1 MQEISNVNQIGFFF
15 TLIMAILFIVMPR
28 KYAVMPLLMTAL
40 YLTQGQV
47 MVIAT
52 LHFTMLRIMILVGFV
67 RIAMRKEYGH
77 VKLNKI
83 DMFLILYVI
92 SSVIIKTILWQT
104 SAEFINRLGFA
115 YDAIG
120 SYFLFR
126 CLIKDYDDFRILLKI
141 MAFIIVPL
149 AVAIL
154 MERSTGRN
162 IFSIFGGVPE
172 FSELRKWTFR
182 CQGPFRSPILAGTF
196 GATLMPLFIALWF
209 KNGLGNKNRISSII
223 GFTCATIIA
232 IASTSSGPLMA
243 YLFAII
249 GLLTWFFKDHM
260 RAIRWGILFSLITLH
275 LIMKAPVWFL
285 MARISEILGGGG
297 WHRAELVDQAIR
309 HFDEWWLLGT
319 KNTAHWM
326 ATQLAVNPD
335 SSDITNHFVMVGV
348 NGGLI
353 SLILFI
359 FIIIY
364 CFKIIGVSLQL
375 MKNVVIDEKMI
386 LWTLGVAVFA
396 HIISFMS
403 VSYFDQIIVFW
414 YMLLAVIAS
423 LTTFNSLVKKP
434 GSDTLIE
441 DPLKQSHVHG

>member
-1 MQEISNVNQIGFFF
+1 MQEISNVSQIGFVF
-15 TLIMAILFIVMPR
+15 TLIMAILFIVLPR
-28 KYAVMPLLMTAL
+28 KYALVPLLMTAL

-47 MVIAT
+47 MIIAT

-172 FSELRKWTFR
+172 FSEIRNGRVRCEGSFR
-182 CQGPFRSPILAGTF
+182 HPILAGTF

-209 KNGLGNKNRISSII
+209 KDGHGKKNRIIGI
-223 GFTCATIIA
+223 VGFTCATIIVMG
-232 IASTSSGPLMA
+232 STSSGPLMA

-249 GLLTWFFKDHM
+249 GLLFWFFRDHM
-260 RAIRWGILFSLITLH
+260 RAIRWGILFSLIAIH
-275 LIMKAPVWFL
+275 LVMKAPVWFL
-285 MARISEILGGGG
+285 MARIADVLGGSG
-297 WHRAELVDQAIR
+297 WHRSELIDQAIK

-319 KNTAHWM
+319 KVTEHWM
-326 ATQLAVNPD
+326 GQGLAVNPD
-335 SSDITNHFVMVGV
+335 SSDITNHFVGVGI
-348 NGGLI
+348 NGGVI

-364 CFKIIGVSLQL
+364 CYKRLGVSLQL

-386 LWTLGVAVFA
+386 LWTLGVAIFA

-403 VSYFDQIIVFW
+403 VAYFDQIIVFW
-414 YMLLAVIAS
+414 YMVLAVISS
-423 LTTFNSLVKKP
+423 LTAPNSLHFR
-434 GSDTLIE
+434 
-441 DPLKQSHVHG
+441 KQNKEILA

>member
-1 MQEISNVNQIGFFF
+1 MEELTNISPIGMYF
-15 TLIMAILFIVMPR
+15 TLVMAILFIVLPR
-28 KYAVMPLLMTAL
+28 KYALVPLLMTAL

-47 MVIAT
+47 MVIAS

-67 RIAMRKEYGH
+67 RIAMRREYDH
-77 VKLNKI
+77 VKLNTI
-83 DMFLILYVI
+83 DSLLILYVI
-92 SSVIIKTILWQT
+92 ATIITQAILWQT
-104 SAEFINRLGFA
+104 SSDFIYRLGFA
-115 YDAIG
+115 YHVLGI
-120 SYFLFR
+120 YFLFR

-149 AVAIL
+149 TVAIL
-154 MERSTGRN
+154 MEMSTGRN

-209 KNGLGNKNRISSII
+209 KNGHGNKNRMTSII

-319 KNTAHWM
+319 KVTEHWM
-326 ATQLAVNPD
+326 GQGLAVNPD
-335 SSDITNHFVMVGV
+335 SADITNHFVGVGIH
-348 NGGLI
+348 GGVI

-364 CFKIIGVSLQL
+364 CFKRIGVSLQL

-414 YMLLAVIAS
+414 YMVVAVISS
-423 LTTFNSLVKKP
+423 LTAPNSLHFR
-434 GSDTLIE
+434 
-441 DPLKQSHVHG
+441 KQNKEILA